1 VRQNATV
8 TISDERRLVT
18 VLFADLVGFTS
29 RSDAS
34 DPEEVRELQRAY
46 FEAVAAEVQRY
57 GGSVEKYIGDA
68 VMALYGAPQ
77 AHDDDAERALHAA
90 LGIREAVARLGSGL
104 EVRIGV
110 NTGEVV
116 GGAGP
121 GPQAH
126 EYTVTGD
133 AVNVAA
139 RLQQAAEPGQI
150 FVGPTTRRLSAEA
163 FDFAPLPPLELKGK
177 AEPVEAWRLARA
189 LPVRPRVRGGEAP
202 LVGRRREQL
211 LLESA
216 LESAQDGHGLIVGVS
231 GEAGIGKSRLALEL
245 RHRAE
250 AAGFG
255 TTWAAALSYASS
267 FPFHLVA
274 ALAEALLQRA
284 AGRSMSDALADA
296 LPDADPAARD
306 RWASVLA
313 DLAGEADPDQ
323 RARLAEATPEARQ
336 RLLVQALAALLGA
349 RAAERPQLVVL
360 DDLHWADASSLAVLD
375 EVLTAVPEAAIVV
388 LALHRASWRNR
399 WANRSSYQQVN
410 LDRLRDDEARQLLG
424 ALSGGRDVE
433 AGLAE
438 ELMHRSG
445 GNPFFLEQLL
455 RAGEAGTRALPE
467 TVHELLLARIDALP
481 APARAALGVAAVMG
495 MEFDERALADIEPG
509 IPVAEALGELQRDEL
524 IVALPGAADH
534 PTYGMRH
541 PLVHEV
547 AYRSLL
553 AARRRE
559 LHRRIGAWLEQ
570 HGGEE
575 ALAAIARHY
584 LDADDRER
592 AREVLPRAA
601 ARAERLNAP
610 NEARAMYAEA
620 ADLFRD
626 DPVRR
631 ADMLERVAFLAYLML
646 EVDAAIAAIT
656 EASALYREA
665 GDELRALDSRRK
677 LGRYYWM
684 NGRGREAEEE
694 TIAAVEGLRRLPISA
709 ELAHALSARS
719 QLRMLTPDF
728 EAGVR
733 WAEEAIAIADQVG
746 AIAAKVHALNNR
758 GVSRMG
764 LGDPTGLAD
773 LQESLRLALEHN
785 MPDDAARAYANM
797 SSQGTAIS
805 FFEPDEQE
813 AFFEEMIAYDM
824 RVAPDGTFE
833 GWHRSGRTEQWIAR
847 GRWDDA
853 IRELRN
859 LSQGIGRNRYLQSE
873 VASYLALVVAYRGD
887 YEEALEMVRPVVEL
901 AVGIEDLQAYAPA
914 LLALAHAERGAGHV
928 EAAMAALERGVAVRG
943 ETQEANISTFFLF
956 EGVDVVTFAL
966 REGAPAS
973 AVEGGIR
980 ALDAL
985 ASAVDAVV
993 ERAGTAPEMRVRR
1006 ALYGAARQQLA
1017 ALHGSPAA
1025 DIGPRLREAGAQL
1038 EVAKRVF
1045 DVARIELWA
1054 AEASGEAAPSAL
1066 ATFERLRAAPGYAAR
1081 ASRAVSAS

>member
-1 VRQNATV
+1 V
-8 TISDERRLVT
+8 TISEERRLVT

-34 DPEEVRELQRAY
+34 DPEEVREMQRAY

-57 GGSVEKYIGDA
+57 GGTVEKYIGDA

-90 LGIREAVARLGSGL
+90 LGIRAAVAGLASAL

-116 GGAGP
+116 GGAGS

-126 EYTVTGD
+126 EYPVTGD

-139 RLQQAAEPGQI
+139 RLQQAAEPGEI
-150 FVGPTTRRLSAEA
+150 VVGPTTRRLAAEA

-177 AEPVEAWRLARA
+177 AEPVEAWRLGRA

-231 GEAGIGKSRLALEL
+231 GEAGIGKSRIALEL

-250 AAGFG
+250 AEGFG
-255 TTWAAALSYASS
+255 TTWAAALSYAST
-267 FPFHLVA
+267 FPFHLVS
-274 ALAEALLQRA
+274 ALADALLPRSPA
-284 AGRSMSDALADA
+284 APMRDALAQA
-296 LPDADPAARD
+296 LPDADPEARD
-306 RWASVLA
+306 RWAAVLA
-313 DLAGEADPDQ
+313 DLAGEADAEQ

-336 RLLVQALAALLGA
+336 RLLVQALSALLLA
-349 RAAERPQLVVL
+349 RAAARPQLIVL

-375 EVLTAVPEAAIVV
+375 DVLASVPEAAIVV
-388 LALHRASWRNR
+388 LALHRPNWRNR

-410 LDRLRDDEARQLLG
+410 LDRLRDEEARKLVG
-424 ALSGGRDVE
+424 ALSGGREVD
-433 AGLAE
+433 AALAE
-438 ELMHRSG
+438 DLLHRSG

-455 RAGEAGTRALPE
+455 RAGDEGARALPE
-467 TVHELLLARIDALP
+467 TIHELLLARIDALP
-481 APARAALGVAAVMG
+481 SAARAALGVAAVMG

-509 IPVAEALGELQRDEL
+509 IPVADALGELQRDEL
-524 IVALPGAADH
+524 IVALPGAGDH
-534 PTYGMRH
+534 PRFAMRH

-553 AARRRE
+553 VAQRRE
-559 LHRRIGAWLEQ
+559 LHRRIGAWLVL

-575 ALAAIARHY
+575 ALSAIARHY

-592 AREVLPRAA
+592 AREYLPQAA

-610 NEARAMYAEA
+610 NEARAMYIEA

-665 GDELRALDSRRK
+665 GDELRALDTRRK
-677 LGRYYWM
+677 LGRYYWR

-694 TIAAVEGLRRLPISA
+694 TIAAVEGLQRLPVSA

-746 AIAAKVHALNNR
+746 ATAAKVHALNNR

-813 AFFEEMIAYDM
+813 AFFDEMIAYDM

-833 GWHRSGRTEQWIAR
+833 GWHRSGRSEHWIAR

-859 LSQGIGRNRYLQSE
+859 LSQGVGRNRYLESE
-873 VASYLALVVAYRGD
+873 VASYLGLVMAYRGD
-887 YEEALEMVRPVVEL
+887 YDEALEMVRPVVEL
-901 AVGIEDLQAYAPA
+901 SVGIEDLQAYAPT
-914 LLALAHAERGAGHV
+914 LLALAHAERGVGHLDAAI
-928 EAAMAALERGVAVRG
+928 AAMERGVVVRG
-943 ETQEANISTFFLF
+943 DTQEANISTFFLF
-956 EGVDVVTFAL
+956 EGVDVLTFAI
-966 REGAPAS
+966 RDGAPDDVARR
-973 AVEGGIR
+973 GLR
-980 ALDAL
+980 ALTAL
-985 ASAVDAVV
+985 ATAIEAIVD
-993 ERAGTAPEMRVRR
+993 RAGTVPEMRVRR
-1006 ALYGAARQQLA
+1006 ALFGAARHQLA
-1017 ALHGSPAA
+1017 ALHGSPPA
-1025 DIGPRLREAGAQL
+1025 DIGERLLEAAAQL
-1038 EVAKRVF
+1038 ELSKRMW
-1045 DVARIELWA
+1045 DVARIQLWA
-1054 AEASGEAAPSAL
+1054 AEATGEAVPSAQ
-1066 ATFERLRAAPGYAAR
+1066 AEFERLRAASGYVAR
-1081 ASRAVSAS
+1081 AVATATG